1 MFDGDPMAPNAQS
14 QLDFSKILAFKDFNL
29 RTKPMEYE
37 YSDIDANFQR
47 QVPQE
52 VDYFSLFN
60 FSAKWDPI
68 PTNFLMPYADRK
80 RLMGQTTAFRKS
92 RLKSNVT
99 ILAENDALEGSLYS
113 RQVWLRHVVM
123 VWWS

>member
-1 MFDGDPMAPNAQS
+1 MFDGDPMDPNAQS
-14 QLDFSKILAFKDFNL
+14 QLDFSKTLAFKDFNL
-29 RTKPMEYE
+29 RTNPMEYE

-68 PTNFLMPYADRK
+68 PTMLTQCHTRVVKGF
-80 RLMGQTTAFRKS
+80 MGQTTAFRK
-92 RLKSNVT
+92 
-99 ILAENDALEGSLYS
+99 I
-113 RQVWLRHVVM
+113 
-123 VWWS
+123 